1 MWFSCFFAN
10 KQKCLCWYFFV
21 YLFFKHIQIL
31 LRCYCPRLNR
41 IRLRPDLCSGNHEHI
56 FPFQQHDHLHHSKD
70 NQRHPNSYCLFPN
83 KIVKWDIIKKLLEL
97 TLVIKSVLVIQG
109 CFRHWAAVARRA
121 GSGCNIGNKNWL
133 KPSAAISSHSY
144 FSTRTFFNGHGFS
157 FEMRLRVP
165 SFLKKST
172 KWFYKIFTRYLGS
185 ILGFENRNHKYLC
198 YMFHAWYTSLAS
210 YRLIRW

>member
-1 MWFSCFFAN
+1 MIEWNLYILIILVFFCVIFFVFIAN
-10 KQKCLCWYFFV
+10 KQKCFMLFFV
-21 YLFFKHIQIL
+21 YFCLFKHIQIL

-56 FPFQQHDHLHHSKD
+56 FPFQQRDHLHHLKD
-70 NQRHPNSYCLFPN
+70 NRRHPNSYCLFP
-83 KIVKWDIIKKLLEL
+83 KQYIVKLDFLKNVREL

-133 KPSAAISSHSY
+133 KPSAAISSHPY

-165 SFLKKST
+165 SFLKKSENL
-172 KWFYKIFTRYLGS
+172 FYHSYALGVS
-185 ILGFENRNHKYLC
+185 Q
-198 YMFHAWYTSLAS
+198 AWWRES
-210 YRLIRW
+210 